1 MEVSPADS
9 LVLVY
14 AFGLVAVPTNST
26 GANANGLEKFFQ
38 ENLARMDGRQFA
50 LGHGH

>member
-26 GANANGLEKFFQ
+26 GANANGLESQPPGSAGK
-38 ENLARMDGRQFA
+38 LSRPAMVK
-50 LGHGH
+50 LL